1 MPTQISAQRIP
12 NTLSEKKALN
22 PTMEI
27 VKTILDS
34 LGYQGAWTLVGGQRI
49 RKKSPE
55 RFRAVRLT
63 HHGILVRCKPGDNST
78 SWEYTLVPPHG
89 LNAEEILQKL
99 SKVHPT
105 SLQIPGLDGP
115 QVAVVGPSEH
125 NNIVAKQDATS
136 KGEPVKKIERRV
148 SSSVEGRTKI
158 IPLVGGLGKKYYCGF
173 IDSKTGR
180 PCPNEAAEAREINGK
195 MAGVCV
201 EHMLSPE
208 WFSLTRKKNPA
219 LSIPIPGGDLIID
232 LPGVAKAQQPK
243 AKEKSVPQNDPPKPP
258 AKPSEHAAESE
269 DYLNLPSGITS
280 LCDDPQALDRAL
292 IAATFVFNANGNANR
307 AIVTESITKE
317 LRLAVFVES
326 SKAYGDL
333 RSAVRAIIMGLVK
346 HRFIQRLYY
355 KKRKAHTVRPTTV
368 GYIITPTGR
377 DRVAKLMEYLPQS
390 IAKRL
395 WGGHDAISISDM
407 IVSDEAV
414 EEELYAEEDFEPQTQ
429 AEEEVMAES
438 EAAPLDKI
446 TRNLQRLKPLLERHD
461 QLNKGIEEL
470 NGVIAGVRADRE
482 TYELSLLGIGEKV
495 KSLQGQIEKLQAEI
509 AQLELRSE
517 AVKKVLSEKDDE
529 IQTWVSEKESQESE
543 LSQVLAE
550 VKEIMG

>member
-34 LGYQGAWTLVGGQRI
+34 LGYQGNWTLVGGQRI

-89 LNAEEILQKL
+89 LNAEDILQKL

-105 SLQIPGLDGP
+105 SLQIPGLAGP
-115 QVAVVGPSEH
+115 QVQVVAPAEH
-125 NNIVAKQDATS
+125 NNIVPKQDAAS
-136 KGEPVKKIERRV
+136 KGEPVKKIERKV
-148 SSSVEGRTKI
+148 SPSEEGRTKT
-158 IPLVGGLGKKYYCGF
+158 IPLLGGLGKKYYCGF
-173 IDSKTGR
+173 IDPKTGR
-180 PCPNEAAEAREINGK
+180 ACPNEAAEAREINGK
-195 MAGVCV
+195 MAGVCI

-208 WFSLTRKKNPA
+208 WFSLTRKNKLPVISVPVA
-219 LSIPIPGGDLIID
+219 GGDLIVNLYGQPEKKIE
-232 LPGVAKAQQPK
+232 KAP
-243 AKEKSVPQNDPPKPP
+243 APQKDPPKPIP
-258 AKPSEHAAESE
+258 KLSEHAAESE

-292 IAATFVFNANGNANR
+292 IAATFVFNSTGSANR
-307 AIVTESITKE
+307 AVVTESITRE
-317 LRLAVFVES
+317 LRLADFVAGS
-326 SKAYGDL
+326 DAYGDL
-333 RSAVRAIIMGLVK
+333 RSAIRAATMGLVK

-390 IAKRL
+390 ITNRL
-395 WGGHDAISISDM
+395 WGGKDAISISDM

-414 EEELYAEEDFEPQTQ
+414 EEELYAEEEFEPQVE
-429 AEEEVMAES
+429 AEPEVMEQS

-446 TRNLQRLKPLLERHD
+446 NRNLQRLKPLLERHD

-495 KSLQGQIEKLQAEI
+495 KSLQAQIEKLQGEI
-509 AQLELRSE
+509 TQLEQRSE
-517 AVKKVLSEKDDE
+517 GVKKTLAEKDDE
-529 IQTWVSEKESQESE
+529 IQTWVNEKESQEAE
-543 LSQVLAE
+543 LKQVLSE